1 MISAYKKPTC
11 SAIVFIDGK
20 EMIFLRLKS
29 LELQGFK
36 SFPDKTILSF
46 NNGVTA
52 VVGPNGS
59 GKSNITDAVR
69 WVLGEMSTKNIRT
82 PKMEDIIFGGSASR
96 KPMGYAEVSL
106 VIDNTYGESRLD
118 TEYDEVT
125 VTRRYYRGG
134 ESEYMINR
142 HPVRLKDIAELFMN
156 TGIGKTGYSN
166 IGQGKISE
174 IISQRSED
182 RRGVFEEAAGI
193 SKYRYQKN
201 EAERKLK
208 SVNENSVR
216 LGDILSDLEERVG
229 PLEKEAAAAKKYLE
243 LYDQKKAV
251 DISLWIYDA
260 NKLHEKGNDNELKYA
275 ASKLSLESIDGEIQ
289 DIEARTDKL
298 YQLTQE
304 VKQKA
309 EELNR
314 RIIETVNKKHDI
326 ELENRDSEKDI
337 KYTEEKIA
345 QLSYDSN
352 AKLHETKEAKELVL
366 SLSDK
371 EKADS
376 EKLTEL
382 TERIDGLKKSAEEK
396 ADLLSDIESRT
407 EEAEIAQKKS
417 ENEIVE
423 LRLRLAALEG
433 NHESDD
439 GRSSGI
445 ISGIEELSSDVESFK
460 KQLALKEKTIDEYNS
475 SLKLRLEE
483 YNSAQDEILNIT
495 GDIESIKAETATAQ
509 LDIAS
514 KRQKADSLRRMDE
527 LFEGY
532 GRSVKAVMTAAE
544 SNRLSGI
551 CGPVSRMIKVGAE
564 HAIAIETA
572 LGASLQNIITED
584 ERAAKN
590 AIAYL
595 KNIGG
600 GRATF
605 YPITSV
611 RAGGQPINE
620 RELKS
625 LPGYVGIAG
634 GLVSC
639 DDKYRGIIDYLLGRT
654 LVFDNLDSASDAA
667 KRFSY
672 RYKIVTSDGQQINAG
687 GSYTGGSVKHDS
699 GMLTR
704 SAEIE
709 KLTAEADEEEKNLK
723 RLSDRLS
730 ELSDRLSGLKDKAQ
744 EENENIGLLNNLLSA
759 EKTQLQII
767 TSKKETAEKRL
778 CDLRSD
784 LESIG
789 TDRKNYE
796 NEHAG
801 IEGLIKSAEE
811 KLSGITGEIEKL
823 HLDYADADN
832 ALDDINRSYNSMM
845 IEKTALE
852 KDIEASRFALS
863 SNRERLAAL
872 ESGIAENERE
882 SELLKN
888 KLSET
893 KEKIRSNGSDYDS
906 LSSEIEQI
914 EQERQKYIDKTLENE
929 KLETELRNQSKDK
942 SHAREIIFRDY
953 TKYEAA
959 REQIKN
965 EHDRLA
971 AKIWDEYELTY
982 SAACALEYP
991 PVDDKNRAEYGS
1003 KQTELRSKIRSLGN
1017 VNVGAIDEYR
1027 EVKEKYDF
1035 SKAQIEDLTKAQEN
1049 LTDII
1054 SKIEK
1059 EMQVRFVEAVALI
1072 NKHFKVVFRELFGGG
1087 DAEIYLTDP
1096 DNALESG
1103 IEIDVAPPGKII
1115 KSLMTLSGGEQSFVA
1130 IALIFAI
1137 LEVNPTPFCIF
1148 DEIESALD
1156 DVNVYRYAEYMK
1168 RYSDKTQFIV
1178 ITHRRGTM
1186 ESSDMLYGVTM
1197 PERGVSKVLGIDI
1210 NEVEQKIGG
1219 DII

>member
-1 MISAYKKPTC
+1 MRGDDI
-11 SAIVFIDGK
+11 
-20 EMIFLRLKS
+20 LRLKS

-36 SFPDKTILSF
+36 SFPDKTVLSF

-106 VIDNTYGESRLD
+106 VIDNTYGENRLD

-208 SVNENSVR
+208 SVNENSIR
-216 LGDILSDLEERVG
+216 LSDILNDLEGRVG
-229 PLEKEAAAAKKYLE
+229 PLEKDAAAARKYLE

-260 NKLHEKGNDNELKYA
+260 DKLHEKGNENELKYA
-275 ASKLSLESIDGEIQ
+275 SSKLSLESIDGEIQ
-289 DIEARTDKL
+289 DIESRVDKL
-298 YQLTQE
+298 YQQTQE

-314 RIIETVNKKHDI
+314 KIIETVNRKHDI

-337 KYTEEKIA
+337 KYTEEKITKLA
-345 QLSYDSN
+345 AELKLKEQETIDS
-352 AKLHETKEAKELVL
+352 KELIKALEEAEKEHL
-366 SLSDK
+366 SKLSELNCEIEK
-371 EKADS
+371 LKISANEKADQLS
-376 EKLTEL
+376 SIESKTE
-382 TERIDGLKKSAEEK
+382 EDEILKKKAEN
-396 ADLLSDIESRT
+396 D
-407 EEAEIAQKKS
+407 
-417 ENEIVE
+417 IVE
-423 LRLRLAALEG
+423 LKLRLAALEG
-433 NHESDD
+433 THEADD
-439 GRSSGI
+439 GRSSDLMMN
-445 ISGIEELSSDVESFK
+445 IEELSSDIEGFL
-460 KQLALKEKTIDEYNS
+460 KQIALKEKTIAEYRSTLDARLEKYNS
-475 SLKLRLEE
+475 EQDKVVKLS
-483 YNSAQDEILNIT
+483 YEIEDVKKEI
-495 GDIESIKAETATAQ
+495 SSSQ
-509 LDIAS
+509 LALAS

-532 GRSVKAVMTAAE
+532 GRSVKAVMSASE
-544 SNRLSGI
+544 NGRLNGI
-551 CGPVSRMIKVGAE
+551 CGPVSRMIKVGGT

-584 ERAAKN
+584 ENAAKS
-590 AIAYL
+590 AISYL

-611 RAGGQPINE
+611 KASSQGINE
-620 RELKS
+620 KEVSNIK
-625 LPGYVGIAG
+625 GYIGIAG

-639 DDKYRGIIDYLLGRT
+639 DEKYRGIIDYLLGRT
-654 LVFDNLDSASDAA
+654 LVFDDLDNASYAA

-672 RYKIVTSDGQQINAG
+672 RYKIVTLDGQQINAG

-709 KLTAEADEEEKNLK
+709 KLTSEALEEEKKLK
-723 RLSDRLS
+723 LLTSKLDEKTKKLD
-730 ELSDRLSGLKDKAQ
+730 ELKDQAQ
-744 EENENIGLLNNLLSA
+744 EDNENIGLLNNLISV
-759 EKTQLQII
+759 EGTQLQII
-767 TSKKETAEKRL
+767 NSKRETSEKR
-778 CDLRSD
+778 RSD
-784 LESIG
+784 LQSDLDGIG
-789 TDRKNYE
+789 DDRKNYE
-796 NEHAG
+796 SEHAN
-801 IEGLIKSAEE
+801 IEKLISDAEAH
-811 KLSGITGEIEKL
+811 LSGISNGITKL
-823 HLDYADADN
+823 QQDYANTDN
-832 ALDDINRSYNSMM
+832 ELDDINRSYNSMM

-852 KDIEASRFALS
+852 KDIEASRTQIV
-863 SNRERLAAL
+863 SNREKLSALNADIEENKNESQRLC
-872 ESGIAENERE
+872 S
-882 SELLKN
+882 

-893 KEKIRSNGSDYDS
+893 KERIKSNGSDYDS
-906 LSSEIEQI
+906 LSDEIKKI
-914 EQERQKYIDKTLENE
+914 ESDRAKYIEKTLENE

-1003 KQTELRSKIRSLGN
+1003 KQTELRSKIRALGN
-1017 VNVGAIDEYR
+1017 VNVGAIDEYK

-1035 SKAQIEDLTKAQEN
+1035 SKAQIEDLAKAQEN

-1059 EMQVRFVEAVALI
+1059 EMQVRFVEAVANI
-1072 NKHFKVVFRELFGGG
+1072 NKHFKVVFKELFGGG

-1115 KSLMTLSGGEQSFVA
+1115 KSLMTLSGGEQAFVA

-1219 DII
+1219 DVI